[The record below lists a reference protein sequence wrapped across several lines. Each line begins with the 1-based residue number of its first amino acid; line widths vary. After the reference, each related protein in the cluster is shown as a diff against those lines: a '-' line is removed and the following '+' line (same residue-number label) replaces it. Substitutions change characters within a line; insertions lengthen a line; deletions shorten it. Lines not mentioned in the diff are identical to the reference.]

1 MFNHV
6 TVLLNEAVEGL
17 NVKSDGIYVDCTLGG
32 AGHSSLILK
41 QLTTGHLYCFDQ
53 DENAIQAARQR
64 LETIGNQFT
73 IIQSNFKNIKA
84 ELNQRGVEHVDGILF
99 DLGVSSPQF
108 DNAERGFSY
117 NYDARLDM
125 RMDQSS
131 SLDAHEIVNHYSYEQ
146 LVEILYKY
154 ADEKFAKQIARR
166 IEKEREIQPIDTTF
180 QLVEIVKSA
189 IPAYAR
195 RKGGHP
201 AKRTFQA
208 LRIAVNDELNV
219 FDIAL
224 KDALDLLNINGRIA
238 VITFH
243 SLEDK
248 ICKYTFNE
256 VSKLK
261 DVPKGLPVIP
271 EGMQPKFKLINKKPI
286 IATEEELNE
295 IQGVGEVLAKAFT
308 GYFSDAKH
316 VENFRKLLE
325 ELTIP
330 EEISTKKQIFEGVN
344 FVITGSVTHFANR
357 GEVKELIESLG
368 GKVTGSVTSKTNYL
382 INNDVTSTS
391 SKNKKANELGIPI
404 ISEETFLELVNQDK
418 TE

>member
-248 ICKYTFNE
+248 ICKYTFND

-271 EGMQPKFKLINKKPI
+271 EEMQPKFKLINKKPI

-295 IQGVGEVLAKAFT
+295 NHRSHSAKLRVIERVRVWKKEEKQVLNHLH
-308 GYFSDAKH
+308 KH
-316 VENFRKLLE
+316 F
-325 ELTIP
+325 
-330 EEISTKKQIFEGVN
+330 
-344 FVITGSVTHFANR
+344 
-357 GEVKELIESLG
+357 
-368 GKVTGSVTSKTNYL
+368 
-382 INNDVTSTS
+382 
-391 SKNKKANELGIPI
+391 
-404 ISEETFLELVNQDK
+404 
-418 TE
+418 

>member
-295 IQGVGEVLAKAFT
+295 NHRSHSAKL
-308 GYFSDAKH
+308 
-316 VENFRKLLE
+316 R
-325 ELTIP
+325 
-330 EEISTKKQIFEGVN
+330 
-344 FVITGSVTHFANR
+344 VIER
-357 GEVKELIESLG
+357 VK
-368 GKVTGSVTSKTNYL
+368 V
-382 INNDVTSTS
+382 
-391 SKNKKANELGIPI
+391 
-404 ISEETFLELVNQDK
+404 
-418 TE
+418 

>member
-73 IIQSNFKNIKA
+73 IIQSNIKA

-295 IQGVGEVLAKAFT
+295 NHRSHSAKL
-308 GYFSDAKH
+308 
-316 VENFRKLLE
+316 R
-325 ELTIP
+325 
-330 EEISTKKQIFEGVN
+330 
-344 FVITGSVTHFANR
+344 VIERVR
-357 GEVKELIESLG
+357 V
-368 GKVTGSVTSKTNYL
+368 
-382 INNDVTSTS
+382 
-391 SKNKKANELGIPI
+391 
-404 ISEETFLELVNQDK
+404 
-418 TE
+418 

>member
-84 ELNQRGVEHVDGILF
+84 ELNQRSVEHVDGILF

-248 ICKYTFNE
+248 ICKYTFND

-271 EGMQPKFKLINKKPI
+271 EEMQPKFKLINKKPI

-295 IQGVGEVLAKAFT
+295 NHRSHSAKL
-308 GYFSDAKH
+308 
-316 VENFRKLLE
+316 R
-325 ELTIP
+325 
-330 EEISTKKQIFEGVN
+330 
-344 FVITGSVTHFANR
+344 VIERVR
-357 GEVKELIESLG
+357 V
-368 GKVTGSVTSKTNYL
+368 
-382 INNDVTSTS
+382 
-391 SKNKKANELGIPI
+391 
-404 ISEETFLELVNQDK
+404 
-418 TE
+418 

>member
-271 EGMQPKFKLINKKPI
+271 EEMQPKFKLINKKPI

-295 IQGVGEVLAKAFT
+295 NHRSHSAKLRVIERVRVWKKEEKQVLNHLH
-308 GYFSDAKH
+308 KH
-316 VENFRKLLE
+316 F
-325 ELTIP
+325 
-330 EEISTKKQIFEGVN
+330 
-344 FVITGSVTHFANR
+344 
-357 GEVKELIESLG
+357 
-368 GKVTGSVTSKTNYL
+368 
-382 INNDVTSTS
+382 
-391 SKNKKANELGIPI
+391 
-404 ISEETFLELVNQDK
+404 
-418 TE
+418 

>member
-32 AGHSSLILK
+32 VGHSSLILK

-84 ELNQRGVEHVDGILF
+84 ELNQRSVEHVDGILF

-295 IQGVGEVLAKAFT
+295 NHRSHSAKL
-308 GYFSDAKH
+308 
-316 VENFRKLLE
+316 R
-325 ELTIP
+325 
-330 EEISTKKQIFEGVN
+330 
-344 FVITGSVTHFANR
+344 VIERVR
-357 GEVKELIESLG
+357 V
-368 GKVTGSVTSKTNYL
+368 
-382 INNDVTSTS
+382 
-391 SKNKKANELGIPI
+391 
-404 ISEETFLELVNQDK
+404 
-418 TE
+418 

>member
-125 RMDQSS
+125 RMDQSY

-271 EGMQPKFKLINKKPI
+271 EEMQPKFKLINKKPI

-295 IQGVGEVLAKAFT
+295 NHRSHSAKL
-308 GYFSDAKH
+308 
-316 VENFRKLLE
+316 R
-325 ELTIP
+325 
-330 EEISTKKQIFEGVN
+330 
-344 FVITGSVTHFANR
+344 VIERVR
-357 GEVKELIESLG
+357 V
-368 GKVTGSVTSKTNYL
+368 
-382 INNDVTSTS
+382 
-391 SKNKKANELGIPI
+391 
-404 ISEETFLELVNQDK
+404 
-418 TE
+418 

>member
-64 LETIGNQFT
+64 LEAIGDQFT

-224 KDALDLLNINGRIA
+224 KDALDLLNLNGRIA

-248 ICKYTFNE
+248 ICKYTFND

-271 EGMQPKFKLINKKPI
+271 EEMQPKFKLINKKPI

-295 IQGVGEVLAKAFT
+295 NHRSHSAKL
-308 GYFSDAKH
+308 
-316 VENFRKLLE
+316 R
-325 ELTIP
+325 I
-330 EEISTKKQIFEGVN
+330 
-344 FVITGSVTHFANR
+344 
-357 GEVKELIESLG
+357 IER
-368 GKVTGSVTSKTNYL
+368 VRV
-382 INNDVTSTS
+382 
-391 SKNKKANELGIPI
+391 
-404 ISEETFLELVNQDK
+404 
-418 TE
+418 

>member
-219 FDIAL
+219 CDIAL

-271 EGMQPKFKLINKKPI
+271 EEMQPKFKLINKKPI

-295 IQGVGEVLAKAFT
+295 NHRSHSAKLRVIERVRVWKKEEKQVLNHLH
-308 GYFSDAKH
+308 KH
-316 VENFRKLLE
+316 F
-325 ELTIP
+325 
-330 EEISTKKQIFEGVN
+330 
-344 FVITGSVTHFANR
+344 
-357 GEVKELIESLG
+357 
-368 GKVTGSVTSKTNYL
+368 
-382 INNDVTSTS
+382 
-391 SKNKKANELGIPI
+391 
-404 ISEETFLELVNQDK
+404 
-418 TE
+418 

>member
-271 EGMQPKFKLINKKPI
+271 EEMQPKFKLINKKPI

-295 IQGVGEVLAKAFT
+295 NHRSHSAK
-308 GYFSDAKH
+308 
-316 VENFRKLLE
+316 L
-325 ELTIP
+325 
-330 EEISTKKQIFEGVN
+330 
-344 FVITGSVTHFANR
+344 R
-357 GEVKELIESLG
+357 GIER
-368 GKVTGSVTSKTNYL
+368 VRV
-382 INNDVTSTS
+382 
-391 SKNKKANELGIPI
+391 
-404 ISEETFLELVNQDK
+404 
-418 TE
+418 

>member
-32 AGHSSLILK
+32 AGHSSLIVK

-295 IQGVGEVLAKAFT
+295 NHRSHSAKL
-308 GYFSDAKH
+308 
-316 VENFRKLLE
+316 R
-325 ELTIP
+325 
-330 EEISTKKQIFEGVN
+330 
-344 FVITGSVTHFANR
+344 VIERVR
-357 GEVKELIESLG
+357 V
-368 GKVTGSVTSKTNYL
+368 
-382 INNDVTSTS
+382 
-391 SKNKKANELGIPI
+391 
-404 ISEETFLELVNQDK
+404 
-418 TE
+418 

>member
-32 AGHSSLILK
+32 AGHSILILK

-64 LETIGNQFT
+64 LETIGKQFT

-248 ICKYTFNE
+248 ICKYTFND

-271 EGMQPKFKLINKKPI
+271 EEMQPKFKLINKKPI

-295 IQGVGEVLAKAFT
+295 NHRSHSAKL
-308 GYFSDAKH
+308 
-316 VENFRKLLE
+316 R
-325 ELTIP
+325 
-330 EEISTKKQIFEGVN
+330 
-344 FVITGSVTHFANR
+344 VIERVR
-357 GEVKELIESLG
+357 V
-368 GKVTGSVTSKTNYL
+368 
-382 INNDVTSTS
+382 
-391 SKNKKANELGIPI
+391 
-404 ISEETFLELVNQDK
+404 
-418 TE
+418 

>member
-180 QLVEIVKSA
+180 QLVEIFKSA

-295 IQGVGEVLAKAFT
+295 NHRSHSAKL
-308 GYFSDAKH
+308 
-316 VENFRKLLE
+316 R
-325 ELTIP
+325 
-330 EEISTKKQIFEGVN
+330 
-344 FVITGSVTHFANR
+344 VIERVR
-357 GEVKELIESLG
+357 V
-368 GKVTGSVTSKTNYL
+368 
-382 INNDVTSTS
+382 
-391 SKNKKANELGIPI
+391 
-404 ISEETFLELVNQDK
+404 
-418 TE
+418 

>member
-17 NVKSDGIYVDCTLGG
+17 NMKSDGIYVDCTLGG

-271 EGMQPKFKLINKKPI
+271 EEMQPKFKLINKKPI

-295 IQGVGEVLAKAFT
+295 NHRSHSAKL
-308 GYFSDAKH
+308 
-316 VENFRKLLE
+316 R
-325 ELTIP
+325 
-330 EEISTKKQIFEGVN
+330 
-344 FVITGSVTHFANR
+344 VIERVR
-357 GEVKELIESLG
+357 V
-368 GKVTGSVTSKTNYL
+368 
-382 INNDVTSTS
+382 
-391 SKNKKANELGIPI
+391 
-404 ISEETFLELVNQDK
+404 
-418 TE
+418 

>member
-180 QLVEIVKSA
+180 QLVEIVKSE

-295 IQGVGEVLAKAFT
+295 NHRSHSAKL
-308 GYFSDAKH
+308 
-316 VENFRKLLE
+316 R
-325 ELTIP
+325 
-330 EEISTKKQIFEGVN
+330 
-344 FVITGSVTHFANR
+344 VIERVR
-357 GEVKELIESLG
+357 V
-368 GKVTGSVTSKTNYL
+368 
-382 INNDVTSTS
+382 
-391 SKNKKANELGIPI
+391 
-404 ISEETFLELVNQDK
+404 
-418 TE
+418 

>member
-224 KDALDLLNINGRIA
+224 KDALDLLNINGRIS

-295 IQGVGEVLAKAFT
+295 NHRSHSAKL
-308 GYFSDAKH
+308 
-316 VENFRKLLE
+316 R
-325 ELTIP
+325 
-330 EEISTKKQIFEGVN
+330 
-344 FVITGSVTHFANR
+344 VIERVR
-357 GEVKELIESLG
+357 V
-368 GKVTGSVTSKTNYL
+368 
-382 INNDVTSTS
+382 
-391 SKNKKANELGIPI
+391 
-404 ISEETFLELVNQDK
+404 
-418 TE
+418 

>member
-17 NVKSDGIYVDCTLGG
+17 NIRPDGIYVDCTLGG

-53 DENAIQAARQR
+53 DIHAIEAARER
-64 LETIGNQFT
+64 LGKIGNQFT
-73 IIQSNFKNIKA
+73 IIQSNFKNLKS
-84 ELNQRGVEHVDGILF
+84 ELHLRGVEHVDGILF

-108 DNAERGFSY
+108 DDGARGFSY

-125 RMDQSS
+125 RMNQEA
-131 SLDAHEIVNHYSYEQ
+131 SLDAHYIVNHYSYEQ
-146 LVEILYKY
+146 LVDI
-154 ADEKFAKQIARR
+154 I
-166 IEKEREIQPIDTTF
+166 KE
-180 QLVEIVKSA
+180 A

-224 KDALDLLNINGRIA
+224 KDALDLLNLNGRIS

-271 EGMQPKFKLINKKPI
+271 LEMQPKFKLVNRKPI
-286 IATEEELNE
+286 IA
-295 IQGVGEVLAKAFT
+295 
-308 GYFSDAKH
+308 SDD
-316 VENFRKLLE
+316 
-325 ELTIP
+325 ELTHNHRAH
-330 EEISTKKQIFEGVN
+330 SAKLR
-344 FVITGSVTHFANR
+344 VIERVI
-357 GEVKELIESLG
+357 L
-368 GKVTGSVTSKTNYL
+368 
-382 INNDVTSTS
+382 
-391 SKNKKANELGIPI
+391 
-404 ISEETFLELVNQDK
+404 
-418 TE
+418 

>member
-117 NYDARLDM
+117 NYDARLEM

-271 EGMQPKFKLINKKPI
+271 EEMQPKFKLINKKPI

-295 IQGVGEVLAKAFT
+295 NHRSHSAKL
-308 GYFSDAKH
+308 
-316 VENFRKLLE
+316 R
-325 ELTIP
+325 
-330 EEISTKKQIFEGVN
+330 
-344 FVITGSVTHFANR
+344 VIERVR
-357 GEVKELIESLG
+357 V
-368 GKVTGSVTSKTNYL
+368 
-382 INNDVTSTS
+382 
-391 SKNKKANELGIPI
+391 
-404 ISEETFLELVNQDK
+404 
-418 TE
+418 

>member
-248 ICKYTFNE
+248 ICKYTF
-256 VSKLK
+256 K
-261 DVPKGLPVIP
+261 
-271 EGMQPKFKLINKKPI
+271 
-286 IATEEELNE
+286 
-295 IQGVGEVLAKAFT
+295 
-308 GYFSDAKH
+308 
-316 VENFRKLLE
+316 
-325 ELTIP
+325 
-330 EEISTKKQIFEGVN
+330 
-344 FVITGSVTHFANR
+344 
-357 GEVKELIESLG
+357 
-368 GKVTGSVTSKTNYL
+368 
-382 INNDVTSTS
+382 
-391 SKNKKANELGIPI
+391 
-404 ISEETFLELVNQDK
+404 
-418 TE
+418 